1 MQNYLYYNNLNLS
14 LYYRILNKTPQNKS
28 LIVIENSIII
38 NDWGGDLGEGV
49 VYTFFVFKQILLKI
63 KTTTL
68 RGGLFNV

>member
-38 NDWGGDLGEGV
+38 NDWGGDLGEGR
-49 VYTFFVFKQILLKI
+49 YTLFCFLTNIIKI
-63 KTTTL
+63 QNNIT
-68 RGGLFNV
+68 

>member
-38 NDWGGDLGEGV
+38 NDWGGDLGEGQ
-49 VYTFFVFKQILLKI
+49 YTFFCF
-63 KTTTL
+63 
-68 RGGLFNV
+68 

>member
-38 NDWGGDLGEGV
+38 NDWGGGLGEGRN
-49 VYTFFVFKQILLKI
+49 
-63 KTTTL
+63 TL
-68 RGGLFNV
+68 FCFLNKYY